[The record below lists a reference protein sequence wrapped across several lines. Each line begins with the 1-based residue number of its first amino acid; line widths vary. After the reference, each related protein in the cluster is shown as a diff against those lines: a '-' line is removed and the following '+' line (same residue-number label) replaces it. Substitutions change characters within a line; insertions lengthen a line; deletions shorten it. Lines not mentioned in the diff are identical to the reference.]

1 MKVKVKLMSIFA
13 QYSKSDK
20 DGNTFVKDGGTV
32 LDLVNE
38 LGLPAEQVRILTVN
52 GRQSDLSTSLSEGD
66 TIFIFPPAMGGG

>member
-13 QYSKSDK
+13 KYSKADK
-20 DGNTFVKDGGTV
+20 DGNTEMRDGGTV
-32 LDLVNE
+32 LDLVSE

-52 GRQSDLSTSLSEGD
+52 GKQSDLSTGLSEGD